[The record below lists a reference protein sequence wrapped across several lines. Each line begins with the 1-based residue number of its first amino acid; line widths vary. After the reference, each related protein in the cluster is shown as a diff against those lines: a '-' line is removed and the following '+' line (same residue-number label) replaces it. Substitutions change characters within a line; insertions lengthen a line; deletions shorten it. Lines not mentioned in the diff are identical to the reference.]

1 MADLAPP
8 IIVLNI
14 WKLKTSVEREDGES
28 LIFLIN
34 KTQLLKLL
42 KTILLLC
49 IVTQVFFKKLV
60 KPYESLLVNAK
71 DL

>member
-14 WKLKTSVEREDGES
+14 WKLKTSVEREES